1 METTRPAH
9 SECRTS
15 VNPDALYPVTEICR
29 LAGFGRTFAYRAMH
43 DDPHYRGK
51 LPHLRSV
58 KLGGA
63 RRIRGADYL
72 AWLNAL
78 AGE

>member
-1 METTRPAH
+1 MNDTNLCVGKIH
-9 SECRTS
+9 
-15 VNPDALYPVTEICR
+15 PDALYPITEICR
-29 LAGFGRTFAYRAMH
+29 IGRFGRTFAYRAMH
-43 DDPHYRGK
+43 DDPRYRGK

-72 AWLNAL
+72 AWLDAL